1 MNNSMNIE
9 DAYYK
14 FNITSE
20 NENDLFPI
28 SGELFIKKEKYFI
41 DTEEIDQIFDGNKL
55 FTIIHE
61 NEEIIATSNSNTFF
75 NFTPKQIFNFFKDD
89 FEIKVEKS
97 QGVSYILI
105 ARNLIQQ
112 DLIYKIIITSDSNT
126 FFNLTPKQIFNFFK
140 DDFEIEIVES
150 QDFSYNLIARD
161 LTQRDLTYKITID
174 SKTLSIERIDIE
186 NEDNITLSSF
196 LTLSY
201 KFNLSLPSSLFKF
214 DKNMFNDYMLIENW
228 KF

>member
-1 MNNSMNIE
+1 MNNAMKIK
-9 DAYYK
+9 DANYSFK
-14 FNITSE
+14 IISE
-20 NENDLFPI
+20 NEKDLFPI
-28 SGELFIKKEKYFI
+28 SGELYIKKEKYFI
-41 DTEEIDQIFDGNKL
+41 DTEEIDQIFDGDKL
-55 FTIIHE
+55 YTIIHE
-61 NEEIIATSNSNTFF
+61 NEEIIVTSDSNTFF

-112 DLIYKIIITSDSNT
+112 DLIYKIIIDSN
-126 FFNLTPKQIFNFFK
+126 L
-140 DDFEIEIVES
+140 
-150 QDFSYNLIARD
+150 
-161 LTQRDLTYKITID
+161 
-174 SKTLSIERIDIE
+174 LSIKRIDIK
-186 NEDNITLSSF
+186 NRDNLILNSF

-214 DKNMFNDYMLIENW
+214 DKNKFNDYMLIENW

>member
-1 MNNSMNIE
+1 MNNAMNIE
-9 DAYYK
+9 DACYE

-41 DTEEIDQIFDGNKL
+41 DTEEIDQIFDGDKL
-55 FTIIHE
+55 YTIIHE
-61 NEEIIATSNSNTFF
+61 NEE
-75 NFTPKQIFNFFKDD
+75 
-89 FEIKVEKS
+89 
-97 QGVSYILI
+97 
-105 ARNLIQQ
+105 
-112 DLIYKIIITSDSNT
+112 IIITSDSNT

-161 LTQRDLTYKITID
+161 LTQGNLTYKIIID

-214 DKNMFNDYMLIENW
+214 EKNMFNDYMLIENW